1 MNDSSGPDHEPSK
14 KKRKGGEEEGKKKR
28 KVKRKSRYNFQL
40 LVDQLYTLYT
50 YSCGWQFFVDFYI
63 HLG

>member
-40 LVDQLYTLYT
+40 LVN
-50 YSCGWQFFVDFYI
+50 
-63 HLG
+63 